1 MSALSIRAA
10 AWLAGALAVE
20 ERKKRATW
28 AMRLNMMLRG
38 LWPCSEWLMLQ
49 E

>member
-10 AWLAGALAVE
+10 AWLAGALTVE

-28 AMRLNMMLRG
+28 AMRLNMVLRG
-38 LWPCSEWLMLQ
+38 FWPCSELLMLQ
-49 E
+49 D